1 MMENKSDKGGFWRRQ
16 SFLLPPLT
24 AAVVLLCQQMASS
37 NPSGV
42 VTVNILLLVLNF
54 FSYVGLLRGEKST
67 EKSVAIAAAGFIT
80 LMAFVFNTCVA
91 GIPTPLSDTGIFMNS
106 LCGMWVLVAVVQGIS
121 LLIQAVL
128 QPTVEQ
134 ETGASETNVWNRL
147 QKVGGQL
154 KPKATN
160 SQEIIL
166 MLLRLATVLLAI
178 VSWWSTAQGM
188 RDYVFSQAW
197 QANLA
202 SFAIQSILLGL
213 NFYLPTFWRWIHSL
227 RGKICVLALSGVVL
241 FCSSWFSYVFIVGTV
256 YEKSWQTE
264 SRLLVQS
271 VYRNELYKADEFVQI
286 SSNALRETL
295 GDEVAVLYTAS
306 KTADT
311 ETTQNPSGLDLTA
324 DKASY
329 ADNADFAAKADKAS
343 YADNADFAAK
353 NEIASAIQAMQ
364 TATQEGT
371 SSGVREQAAAALTQL
386 TEQVETRIGQ
396 LTQQISQTQDALT
409 AAADAQTSAASALRN
424 APYGSNTNA
433 SQSAY
438 NSAASRLSNLQDTV
452 NQQQQD
458 LQDYQQA
465 QGILQRYAGALGIA
479 GNAASV
485 QTGQALRSIQSALLQ
500 TDVDTEAIEQQART
514 VFEQLQ
520 AAQDS
525 GSDADFQTLLNDM
538 DSFIRKVQDYAVLK
552 SSDDALQNQIDSM
565 TADTAQD
572 TENWEPLWTEKIE
585 RLKATISGLP
595 VSDSGQEYDRADA
608 LDKLDDAQRLYIS
621 EHNPVDQALIYLG
634 SPYWQLAAFSLVL
647 AFFLDIAAFITG
659 LVIDVADRRKMLEK

>member
-1 MMENKSDKGGFWRRQ
+1 MMENKSDKGGFWKRQ

-67 EKSVAIAAAGFIT
+67 EKSVAIAAASFIT

-106 LCGMWVLVAVVQGIS
+106 LCGMWVLVAVVQGSS

-134 ETGASETNVWNRL
+134 ETGASATNVWNRL
-147 QKVGGQL
+147 QKAVGRL
-154 KPKATN
+154 KPKAED
-160 SQEIIL
+160 SQEMIL
-166 MLLRLATVLLAI
+166 TLLRLATVLLAI
-178 VSWWSTAQGM
+178 VSWWSTTQGM

-286 SSNALRETL
+286 SSDALRETL
-295 GDEVAVLYTAS
+295 GDEVAALYTAS

-329 ADNADFAAKADKAS
+329 ADNADFAANS
-343 YADNADFAAK
+343 
-353 NEIASAIQAMQ
+353 EIASAIQAMQ

-386 TEQVETRIGQ
+386 TKQVETRIEQ
-396 LTQQISQTQDALT
+396 LTQQISQAQDALT
-409 AAADAQTSAASALRN
+409 AATDAQTSAASALRN
-424 APYGSNTNA
+424 APYGSNTN
-433 SQSAY
+433 AY

-465 QGILQRYAGALGIA
+465 QGILQRYAGVLGIA

-552 SSDDALQNQIDSM
+552 SSGDALQNQIDSM

-595 VSDSGQEYDRADA
+595 VNDSRQEYDRADA

-647 AFFLDIAAFITG
+647 AFFLDIAAFIAG

>member
-1 MMENKSDKGGFWRRQ
+1 MEKNSDKGGFWKRQ
-16 SFLLPPLT
+16 AFLLPPLT
-24 AAVVLLCQQMASS
+24 AAGVLLCQQMVSS
-37 NPSGV
+37 HPSGV

-91 GIPTPLSDTGIFMNS
+91 EIPTPLSNAGTFINS
-106 LCGMWVLVAVVQGIS
+106 LCGMWVLVAAVQGIS
-121 LLIQAVL
+121 LLIQAAL
-128 QPTVEQ
+128 QQTAAQ
-134 ETGASETNVWNRL
+134 ETETNIWDRL
-147 QKVGGQL
+147 QKAAERC
-154 KPKATN
+154 KPKAAD
-160 SQEIIL
+160 SQEMIL
-166 MLLRLATVLLAI
+166 TLLRLATVLLAI

-286 SSNALRETL
+286 SSDALRETL
-295 GDEVAVLYTAS
+295 GDEVAALYTAS

-329 ADNADFAAKADKAS
+329 ADNADFAAK
-343 YADNADFAAK
+343 

-364 TATQEGT
+364 TATQEGA

-433 SQSAY
+433 LQSAY

-465 QGILQRYAGALGIA
+465 QGILQRYAGVLGIA

-485 QTGQALRSIQSALLQ
+485 QTGQALRSIQSTLLQ

-552 SSDDALQNQIDSM
+552 SSGDALQNQIDSM

>member
-1 MMENKSDKGGFWRRQ
+1 M
-16 SFLLPPLT
+16 
-24 AAVVLLCQQMASS
+24 
-37 NPSGV
+37 
-42 VTVNILLLVLNF
+42 
-54 FSYVGLLRGEKST
+54 
-67 EKSVAIAAAGFIT
+67 
-80 LMAFVFNTCVA
+80 
-91 GIPTPLSDTGIFMNS
+91 
-106 LCGMWVLVAVVQGIS
+106 
-121 LLIQAVL
+121 

-160 SQEIIL
+160 SQGMIL
-166 MLLRLATVLLAI
+166 TLLRLATVLLAI

-286 SSNALRETL
+286 SSDALRETL
-295 GDEVAVLYTAS
+295 GGEVAALYTAS

-329 ADNADFAAKADKAS
+329 ADNADFAA
-343 YADNADFAAK
+343 N

-364 TATQEGT
+364 IATQEGT

-386 TEQVETRIGQ
+386 TEQVETRIEQ

-433 SQSAY
+433 LQSAY

-465 QGILQRYAGALGIA
+465 QGILQRYAGVLGIA

-525 GSDADFQTLLNDM
+525 GLDADFQTLLNDM

-552 SSDDALQNQIDSM
+552 SSGDALQNQIDSM

-572 TENWEPLWTEKIE
+572 TENWEPLWTEKNE

>member
-1 MMENKSDKGGFWRRQ
+1 MMENKSDKGGFWKRQ

-67 EKSVAIAAAGFIT
+67 EKSVAIAAASFIT

-106 LCGMWVLVAVVQGIS
+106 LCGMWVLVAVVQGSS

-128 QPTVEQ
+128 Q
-134 ETGASETNVWNRL
+134 ETGASATNVWNRL
-147 QKVGGQL
+147 QKAVGRL
-154 KPKATN
+154 KPKAED
-160 SQEIIL
+160 SQEMIL
-166 MLLRLATVLLAI
+166 TLLRLATVLLAI

-286 SSNALRETL
+286 SSDALRETL
-295 GDEVAVLYTAS
+295 GDEVAALYTAS

-329 ADNADFAAKADKAS
+329 ADNADFAANS
-343 YADNADFAAK
+343 
-353 NEIASAIQAMQ
+353 EIASAIQAMQ

-386 TEQVETRIGQ
+386 TKQVETRIEQ
-396 LTQQISQTQDALT
+396 LTQQISQAQDALT
-409 AAADAQTSAASALRN
+409 AATDAQTSAASALRY

-433 SQSAY
+433 LQSAY

-465 QGILQRYAGALGIA
+465 QGILQRYAGVLGIA

-552 SSDDALQNQIDSM
+552 SSGDALQNQIDSM

-595 VSDSGQEYDRADA
+595 VNDSRQEYDRADA

>member
-1 MMENKSDKGGFWRRQ
+1 MGNNSDKGGFWKRQ
-16 SFLLPPLT
+16 AFLLPPLT
-24 AAVVLLCQQMASS
+24 AAGVLLCQQMVSAH
-37 NPSGV
+37 PSGV

-91 GIPTPLSDTGIFMNS
+91 EIPTPLSNAGIFINS
-106 LCGMWVLVAVVQGIS
+106 LCGMWVLVAAVQGIS
-121 LLIQAVL
+121 LLIQAAL
-128 QPTVEQ
+128 QQTAAQ
-134 ETGASETNVWNRL
+134 ETETNIWDRL
-147 QKVGGQL
+147 QKVAERF
-154 KPKATN
+154 KPKATD
-160 SQEIIL
+160 SQEMIL
-166 MLLRLATVLLAI
+166 TLLRVATVLLAI

-286 SSNALRETL
+286 SSDTLRETL
-295 GDEVAVLYTAS
+295 GDEVAALYAAC

-311 ETTQNPSGLDLTA
+311 ETALNPSGLDLAA

-329 ADNADFAAKADKAS
+329 ADK
-343 YADNADFAAK
+343 ADFAAK

-364 TATQEGT
+364 NATQEGT

-386 TEQVETRIGQ
+386 TEQVETRIEQ
-396 LTQQISQTQDALT
+396 LTQQVSQTQDALT
-409 AAADAQTSAASALRN
+409 AAAEAQNSAASALRN
-424 APYGSNTNA
+424 APYGSNTAALQNA
-433 SQSAY
+433 YS
-438 NSAASRLSNLQDTV
+438 SAASRLSNLQDTM
-452 NQQQQD
+452 NRQQQD

-465 QGILQRYAGALGIA
+465 QGILQRYAGVLGIA
-479 GNAASV
+479 ESAASV

-500 TDVDTEAIEQQART
+500 TDVDTDAIEQQARA

-525 GSDADFQTLLNDM
+525 GADADFQTLLNDM

-552 SSDDALQNQIDSM
+552 ASGDALKNQINSM
-565 TADTAQD
+565 AADTVQD
-572 TENWEPLWTEKIE
+572 TENWEPLWTEKLE
-585 RLKATISGLP
+585 LLKATISGLP
-595 VSDSGQEYDRADA
+595 VSDSGQEYDSANA
-608 LDKLDDAQRLYIS
+608 LDQLDDAQRLYIS

>member
-1 MMENKSDKGGFWRRQ
+1 MMENKSDKGGFWKRQ

-67 EKSVAIAAAGFIT
+67 EKSVAIAAASFIT

-106 LCGMWVLVAVVQGIS
+106 LCGMWVLVAVVQGSS

-134 ETGASETNVWNRL
+134 ETGASATNVWNRL
-147 QKVGGQL
+147 QKAVGRL
-154 KPKATN
+154 KPKAED
-160 SQEIIL
+160 SQEMIL
-166 MLLRLATVLLAI
+166 TLLRLATVLLAI

-286 SSNALRETL
+286 SSDALRETL
-295 GDEVAVLYTAS
+295 GDEVAALYTAS

-329 ADNADFAAKADKAS
+329 ADNADFAANS
-343 YADNADFAAK
+343 
-353 NEIASAIQAMQ
+353 EIASAIQAMQ

-386 TEQVETRIGQ
+386 TKQVETRIEQ
-396 LTQQISQTQDALT
+396 LTQQISQAQDALT
-409 AAADAQTSAASALRN
+409 AATDAQTSAASALRY

-433 SQSAY
+433 LQSAY
-438 NSAASRLSNLQDTV
+438 NSAASRLSNLQE
-452 NQQQQD
+452 
-458 LQDYQQA
+458 
-465 QGILQRYAGALGIA
+465 QGILQRYAGVLGIA

-552 SSDDALQNQIDSM
+552 SSGDALQNQIDSM

-595 VSDSGQEYDRADA
+595 VNDSRQEYDRADA

>member
-1 MMENKSDKGGFWRRQ
+1 MMENKSDKGGFWKRQ

-67 EKSVAIAAAGFIT
+67 EKSVAIAAASFIT

-106 LCGMWVLVAVVQGIS
+106 LCGMWVLVAVVQGSS

-134 ETGASETNVWNRL
+134 ETGASATNVWNRL
-147 QKVGGQL
+147 QKAVGRL
-154 KPKATN
+154 KPKAED
-160 SQEIIL
+160 SQEMIL
-166 MLLRLATVLLAI
+166 TLLRLATVLLAI

-202 SFAIQSILLGL
+202 SFAIQS

-286 SSNALRETL
+286 SSDALRETL
-295 GDEVAVLYTAS
+295 GDEVAALYTAS

-329 ADNADFAAKADKAS
+329 ADNADFAANS
-343 YADNADFAAK
+343 
-353 NEIASAIQAMQ
+353 EIASAIQAMQ

-386 TEQVETRIGQ
+386 TEQVETRIEQ

-433 SQSAY
+433 LQSAY

-465 QGILQRYAGALGIA
+465 QGILQRYAGVLGIA

-552 SSDDALQNQIDSM
+552 SSGDALQNQIDSM

-585 RLKATISGLP
+585 RLKAIISGLP

>member
-1 MMENKSDKGGFWRRQ
+1 MMENKSDKGGFWKRQ

-67 EKSVAIAAAGFIT
+67 EKSVAIAAASFIT

-106 LCGMWVLVAVVQGIS
+106 LCGMWVLVAVVQGSS

-134 ETGASETNVWNRL
+134 ETGASATNVWNRL
-147 QKVGGQL
+147 QKAVGRL
-154 KPKATN
+154 KPKAED
-160 SQEIIL
+160 SQEMIL
-166 MLLRLATVLLAI
+166 TLLRLATVLLAI

-286 SSNALRETL
+286 SSDALRETL
-295 GDEVAVLYTAS
+295 GDEVAALYTAS

-329 ADNADFAAKADKAS
+329 ADNADFAA
-343 YADNADFAAK
+343 N

-364 TATQEGT
+364 IATQEGT

-386 TEQVETRIGQ
+386 TEQVETRIEQ
-396 LTQQISQTQDALT
+396 LTQQNALT

-433 SQSAY
+433 LQSAY

-465 QGILQRYAGALGIA
+465 QGILQRYAGVLGIA

-552 SSDDALQNQIDSM
+552 SSGDALQNQIDSM

-585 RLKATISGLP
+585 RLKAIISGLP

>member
-1 MMENKSDKGGFWRRQ
+1 MMENKSDKGGFWKRQ

-160 SQEIIL
+160 SQGMIL
-166 MLLRLATVLLAI
+166 TLLRLATVLLAI

-286 SSNALRETL
+286 SSDALRETL
-295 GDEVAVLYTAS
+295 GGEVAALYTAS

-329 ADNADFAAKADKAS
+329 ADNADFAAK
-343 YADNADFAAK
+343 
-353 NEIASAIQAMQ
+353 NEIASAIQVMQ

-386 TEQVETRIGQ
+386 TEQVETRIEQ

-433 SQSAY
+433 LQSAY

-465 QGILQRYAGALGIA
+465 QGILQR
-479 GNAASV
+479 
-485 QTGQALRSIQSALLQ
+485 
-500 TDVDTEAIEQQART
+500 
-514 VFEQLQ
+514 
-520 AAQDS
+520 
-525 GSDADFQTLLNDM
+525 
-538 DSFIRKVQDYAVLK
+538 
-552 SSDDALQNQIDSM
+552 
-565 TADTAQD
+565 
-572 TENWEPLWTEKIE
+572 
-585 RLKATISGLP
+585 
-595 VSDSGQEYDRADA
+595 
-608 LDKLDDAQRLYIS
+608 
-621 EHNPVDQALIYLG
+621 
-634 SPYWQLAAFSLVL
+634 
-647 AFFLDIAAFITG
+647 
-659 LVIDVADRRKMLEK
+659 